1 MVRLENGMHHATWTQ
16 SSPFSSSCTDIMKP
30 RSSCRPRIPLSVW
43 LSKALQTAIRTL
55 YSHRNQ
61 SSRWI
66 RKNETSTLD
75 TGIQKYRKND
85 DLLPAIGTYKV
96 FETRCWKVKWR
107 FQWIEQMLSYTWLAG
122 ILLLLRSLLEWHLPA
137 SWHFPQTMAWIRIA
151 FKRRNMTKI
160 CYQREWRLLAY
171 FRLN

>member
-55 YSHRNQ
+55 YTHRNQ

-122 ILLLLRSLLEWHLPA
+122 WHTALVEIVAGMTLASILTLPPNHGLNSNRIQTTKHDKNMLSTRMTSPCLL
-137 SWHFPQTMAWIRIA
+137 QT
-151 FKRRNMTKI
+151 
-160 CYQREWRLLAY
+160 
-171 FRLN
+171 